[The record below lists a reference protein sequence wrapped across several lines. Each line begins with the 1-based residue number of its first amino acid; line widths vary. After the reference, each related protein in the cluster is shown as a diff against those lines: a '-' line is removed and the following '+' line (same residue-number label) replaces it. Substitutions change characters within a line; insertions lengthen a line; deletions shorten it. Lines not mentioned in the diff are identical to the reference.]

1 MWEALLCRLHH
12 VKCWA
17 DDLQAETSIVWS
29 NINQLRQ
36 ADDTT
41 LMAENKEEL
50 NSLLMRVKEES
61 EKADLK
67 LNIQRNEDH
76 SIQSHH
82 FIQIE
87 GENVEIVPNFIF
99 LGSTITAESNFSCGI
114 KRYLLLGRNAVTK
127 LDSVLDS

>member
-1 MWEALLCRLHH
+1 
-12 VKCWA
+12 
-17 DDLQAETSIVWS
+17 
-29 NINQLRQ
+29 
-36 ADDTT
+36 
-41 LMAENKEEL
+41 MAENKEEL

-61 EKADLK
+61 EKADLN

-87 GENVEIVPNFIF
+87 GENVEIVTDFIF
-99 LGSTITAESNFSCGI
+99 LGSTITAESNFRSGI

-127 LDSVLDS
+127 LDSILDS